1 MSTQKG
7 EQELAQP
14 LSTLSCAL
22 GCRSAAGADRA
33 GHFCR
38 HPVLDL
44 GRGVIPCLGK
54 GAPVL
59 RPSISLTFT
68 PWVAGPRGDPFPLT
82 GSQEQRAGVSPT
94 SPESG

>member
-1 MSTQKG
+1 MSMLKG

-14 LSTLSCAL
+14 LSMPSCAL
-22 GCRSAAGADRA
+22 GCRSAAGVDRA

-38 HPVLDL
+38 HPTLGL
-44 GRGVIPCLGK
+44 GRGVIICLGK

-68 PWVAGPRGDPFPLT
+68 PWVAGPRGDPIPLT
-82 GSQEQRAGVSPT
+82 GSQEQRAGVSST